1 VDAGINA
8 GVRMAPVVPGFTS
21 ARSKIEGTIKA
32 IADHGA
38 HFVGYNIMHLEG
50 GTRDHFLKFI
60 EREFPA
66 MLPKFER
73 LYARKHAPTAYRNEV
88 RAMVR
93 VLQDRYGLAKREHQA
108 GAVGPDADSTA
119 AEPEQA
125 AFAW

>member
-1 VDAGINA
+1 
-8 GVRMAPVVPGFTS
+8 MAPIVPGFTS
-21 ARSKIEGTIKA
+21 ARTKLERTIKA

-38 HFVGYNIMHLEG
+38 RFVGYNVMHLEG
-50 GTRDHFLKFI
+50 GTRDHFLKFV

-73 LYARKHAPTAYRNEV
+73 LYARKHAPTAYRKEV
-88 RAMVR
+88 QAMFR
-93 VLQDRYGLAKREHQA
+93 VLQDRYGLSKRDQPSRMSSSAE
-108 GAVGPDADSTA
+108 GPA